1 LEKIY
6 SKAPLRIGLSGG
18 GTDVSPYPENNGGAV
33 LNATINLYANV
44 TLFKRDDDKIV
55 IYNFNNKLKYT
66 FNKSKKLKI
75 IKEIALQIGAYNYI
89 IKKFNLKPFSFE
101 LISYLDVPSGS
112 GLGTSSTLLV
122 AILGVFLEWYRIP
135 MGKYEI
141 SKLAVEIER
150 NYLNQAGGMQDQY
163 ASVFGG
169 FNFLEFKANNQV
181 IVNPLRLNDNIIE
194 EIRYNLVLFY
204 TNLSRESSSII
215 EKQNLNYRNNKRSVV
230 NALNNLKIFS
240 YDLKDSILLDC
251 PEKMGE
257 ILNKS
262 WNNKKRLASD
272 ISNKSIDKIYSLA
285 IENGSTGGKISG
297 AGGGGFMIFYCPG
310 VSKFKVIEELSKIG
324 VKKQTYSF
332 EKEGLKVWKST
343 I

>member
-1 LEKIY
+1 MIC
-6 SKAPLRIGLSGG
+6 
-18 GTDVSPYPENNGGAV
+18 
-33 LNATINLYANV
+33 
-44 TLFKRDDDKIV
+44 F
-55 IYNFNNKLKYT
+55 
-66 FNKSKKLKI
+66 
-75 IKEIALQIGAYNYI
+75 
-89 IKKFNLKPFSFE
+89 
-101 LISYLDVPSGS
+101 SYL
-112 GLGTSSTLLV
+112 L
-122 AILGVFLEWYRIP
+122 
-135 MGKYEI
+135 